1 MKTISLITVILCSC
15 WFRSGGQDLPG
26 ETAQS
31 QGWDNPGSTSVT
43 SNTTISGEP
52 FLNAGFEAWT
62 GALPDYWSE
71 VLDRSGDV
79 LNSVRVSMED
89 SIKAE
94 GRFSVKVESIQP
106 CGGIGHPVSGDVPEA
121 WYVYPVE
128 ERAALHYA
136 KENGTSAWFSPHT
149 LVQEDFELF
158 TVDTSTAIRNPEV
171 LRLDNGDLIEIFSAC
186 IHPET
191 GSGGAVYMKRNGG
204 EPVMFLNF
212 EGHRTWTRP
221 GIIDMGNKY
230 VLVTSRNGC
239 DGQQHLYATDVSR
252 DFEYTENDRLLFDMP
267 DCNVQSYR
275 MIRLPDGR
283 IVIPIVYAAIE
294 NITTG
299 PWYLD
304 ILTTTDFYSVTRLN
318 IPRTYKGRGLM
329 EAYPVM
335 QSDGTVAILCRTNQ
349 KHLAKLIFN
358 PVEGTLTEAVPTEIV
373 QPEAGSFAMNLSDS
387 SILLSWIANI
397 DLRKVLVMAVS
408 DDNMETW
415 HSYHILMTSA
425 AMGQSMTIQIPYI
438 HQPYVFEDTDGSL
451 VCYFEEV
458 TTTTDINLYKTS
470 SSTWR
475 VNNIANQKNTWQS
488 VSVEKPPAATSLQL
502 LNIIGSC
509 GKACFDQPMVAGYNQ
524 IKHLNVKVYP
534 NPVDDILHISS
545 QNRVLSVEIIGM
557 NGTLICKQ
565 GESKTLPVKDLP
577 TGIYFVRIRFAEEVV
592 VVKILKI

>member
-1 MKTISLITVILCSC
+1 MKTSSLITVILCSC

-43 SNTTISGEP
+43 NNTSISGEP

-62 GALPDYWSE
+62 GALPDCWSE

-252 DFEYTENDRLLFDMP
+252 DFEYTENDHLLFDMP

-304 ILTTTDFYSVTRLN
+304 ILMTSDFNSVTRLN
-318 IPRTYKGRGLM
+318 TPRTYKGRGLM

-335 QSDGTVAILCRTNQ
+335 QSDGAVAILCRTNQ
-349 KHLAKLIFN
+349 KHLAKLVFD

-408 DDNMETW
+408 DDDMETW

-425 AMGQSMTIQIPYI
+425 ALGQSMTIQIPYV
-438 HQPYVFEDTDGSL
+438 HQPYLYEDTDGSL

-458 TTTTDINLYKTS
+458 LTTADINLYKTTS
-470 SSTWR
+470 SAWR
-475 VNNIANQKNTWQS
+475 VSNVANQHNTWQML
-488 VSVEKPPAATSLQL
+488 SVEKPAEAKSLQL
-502 LNIIGSC
+502 LNIMGSC
-509 GKACFDQPMVAGYNQ
+509 GKAYFDQPMVEGNDQ
-524 IKHLNVKVYP
+524 IIYHNISIFP
-534 NPVDDILHISS
+534 NPVENMLFILSEEPIINIDLIDLNGKLVSS
-545 QNRVLSVEIIGM
+545 FRGANSIPVNNIG
-557 NGTLICKQ
+557 K
-565 GESKTLPVKDLP
+565 
-577 TGIYFVRIRFAEEVV
+577 GIYFLRLQSEGHVF